1 MCRYCTKCEWT
12 GFAESS
18 NISIFM
24 CWNKLFTFLSS
35 SKEEERLRSG
45 SRCCGK
51 LVLTSPGRECAAI
64 SNLSQKQLFQ
74 VTLWRTAHFPLHH
87 QLQHHQHSFSYLRA
101 LGEQR
106 SIGQKTDSSISR
118 PITCHCVTQVMHLGR
133 LAEPWGYFFSVL
145 SIHNQNY
152 LKYHWVP
159 LRLGAPPTF
168 DLKGQVTN

>member
-1 MCRYCTKCEWT
+1 
-12 GFAESS
+12 
-18 NISIFM
+18 M
-24 CWNKLFTFLSS
+24 CWNKLLTFLSS
-35 SKEEERLRSG
+35 WKEEERLRSG

-106 SIGQKTDSSISR
+106 SIGQKTDSSILR
-118 PITCHCVTQVMHLGR
+118 PITCHCVTQVMHLRR
-133 LAEPWGYFFSVL
+133 LAEPWGYFFCFKYPQSKL
-145 SIHNQNY
+145 
-152 LKYHWVP
+152 LKIS
-159 LRLGAPPTF
+159 LGSPEAGCTANLWPKRSG
-168 DLKGQVTN
+168 D